1 MEVPQ
6 VRCAI
11 CDDDYLFLKEFGL
24 RLETLLAEKGITCE
38 LHAFLTPSELLLA
51 KLDSFDIVFLN
62 VDMGVW
68 DGLNVARD
76 IRQAGSNTL
85 LIFVSA
91 FLHFAPGGYEVG
103 AFRYLLKKEL
113 DKSLAPALA
122 AAIKQLGLSAERI
135 SVCVGRETL
144 ELPIGNI
151 VYAESNKRIVTFHM
165 QHHSP
170 KDLSSYMKLADLD
183 ELLSG
188 KGFLRVQKS
197 FLVNMRYI
205 ENINNYEVT
214 LTEGTVLQASRQ
226 NYRNLRESF
235 AGWRQAFVS

>member
-1 MEVPQ
+1 M
-6 VRCAI
+6 RCAI
-11 CDDDYLFLKEFGL
+11 CDDDYLFLKDFSQRVEALLSAKGL
-24 RLETLLAEKGITCE
+24 SCE
-38 LHAFLTPSELLLA
+38 LHVFLTPSELLLA
-51 KLDSFDIVFLN
+51 KLNSFDIVFLN

-85 LIFVSA
+85 IIFVSA

-113 DKSLAPALA
+113 DKSLSPALA
-122 AAIKQLGLSAERI
+122 AAVKQLGLSAERI
-135 SVCVGRETL
+135 LVNSGRETL

-151 VYAESNKRIVTFHM
+151 VYAESNKRIVTFHL
-165 QHHSP
+165 QHFSQSE
-170 KDLSSYMKLADLD
+170 LSSYMKLADLD
-183 ELLSG
+183 QQLSG

-205 ENINNYEVT
+205 ESINNYEVT

-226 NYRNLRESF
+226 NYRALRESF
-235 AGWRQAFVS
+235 ASWRQAFVT